1 VSDKRKQAD
10 NYSVEVQRAAI
21 TALAAREGYSVA
33 LWDSDLERG
42 RRITQRPGYLR
53 IWDAARRGAIG
64 AILVNHTSRWGR
76 RTAELVARLDELERA
91 GIAFY
96 SVQQGRLRPGIVST
110 LLFALD
116 EEFCRTLAHTVRP
129 AR

>member
-1 VSDKRKQAD
+1 MKASIQLAGGYLRVSDKRKQAD

-53 IWDAARRGAIG
+53 ILDAARRGEIG

-76 RTAELVARLDELERA
+76 RTAEMVARLDELERA
-91 GIAFY
+91 
-96 SVQQGRLRPGIVST
+96 
-110 LLFALD
+110 
-116 EEFCRTLAHTVRP
+116 
-129 AR
+129 